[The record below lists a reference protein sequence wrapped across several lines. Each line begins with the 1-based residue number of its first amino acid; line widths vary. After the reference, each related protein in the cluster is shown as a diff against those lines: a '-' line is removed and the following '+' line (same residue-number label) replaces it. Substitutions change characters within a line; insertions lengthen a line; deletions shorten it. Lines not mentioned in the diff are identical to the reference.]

1 MLNATYEIK
10 DGQDCEYDED
20 ENGIIQCENERNA
33 SCIFYKYGPTR
44 EATYFQVYNLF
55 GFFWGLFFLEALDQ
69 MVLAGAFASWYYLLH
84 YYFKIS
90 QFYRQFCKSMHLV
103 ILFCT
108 MGTKKTLYIIFLNS
122 KLGPET
128 IELVKNTYMSKYL

>member
-1 MLNATYEIK
+1 MPYSIPSIVDYDDDNGQDPCKLNATYEIK

-33 SCIFYKYGPTR
+33 TCIFYKYGPTR

-103 ILFCT
+103 ILYH
-108 MGTKKTLYIIFLNS
+108 GHKK
-122 KLGPET
+122 KLC
-128 IELVKNTYMSKYL
+128 ILFS